1 MASYNLVLDTKF
13 KPFSFDELI
22 KTPLMET
29 QAHQAIEEE
38 YGNLSTKA
46 SVWEEMADEQS
57 DPYAYRLYKTYAD
70 DLNNKANQLLEQGL
84 DISSRK
90 SMLDM
95 KSRYSKEITPIE
107 NAYKRREE
115 LAAEQRK
122 AMMSNPTM
130 MYQRY
135 ARNMSL
141 DDFIRNPSADYG
153 ASYSGALLTQQVSQA
168 ASNIAKEIS
177 TPDGRRKIR
186 KLLTEN
192 GRWLPYQ
199 YEAVLQKGFTRE
211 DVDKAIRGD
220 EDANPILTNIV
231 NEVLDSSGIT
241 GWDNQETK
249 DRARYFAN
257 QGLYSAIGTT
267 EFSNITDTY
276 GQNLALQNAKEG
288 NKNRSRNKGLTFDPG
303 KGRFPISSYD
313 MSINTSSKGKKDD
326 DIRSW
331 FGTKTEVSNPLPFV
345 GDFVRSIT
353 KSFGLNDVT
362 SNNPYAFET
371 TRQVPVGN
379 NKVGFNKEINNITFF
394 NKEGDLLSREEY
406 NEQLKGLNKKQIK
419 GYVDYDDAINKL
431 SNYLGIPKDKIPKTY
446 KEIEQAITRV
456 ENGTGAGVVK
466 VLNLPLSDEDTLAA
480 LNRVITYTNSDGK
493 LTAKE
498 ITGYNDDGTYKL
510 GNRVKVKDLVDDEG
524 KLKNKGFFTVS
535 DVGGSTHIIFNTN
548 GKSYEIPLSDLGSIA
563 ENANVNVQEILN
575 TQYNI
580 RDLGTIYGENWY
592 EQVLSLSPEEI
603 GDNKELRDLY
613 DTARLY
619 EATLKNSGAG
629 QVSSIVNALLSNYK
643 GENYKVSSQTGEYAP
658 YTINLDE

>member
-70 DLNNKANQLLEQGL
+70 DLNNKANQLLEHGL

-90 SMLDM
+90 SMLDL

-135 ARNMSL
+135 AKDMSL
-141 DDFIRNPSADYG
+141 DDFIRDPSADYG

-168 ASNIAKEIS
+168 ASNIAKEIN

-199 YEAVLQKGFTRE
+199 YEAILQKGFTRE

-276 GQNLALQNAKEG
+276 GQNLALG
-288 NKNRSRNKGLTFDPG
+288 NKNRGGDKGLTFDPG

-313 MSINTSSKGKKDD
+313 MSINTSSKGKKDN

-331 FGTKTEVSNPLPFV
+331 FGTRKETLPSAINNIIQAAYKKY
-345 GDFVRSIT
+345 GMSE
-353 KSFGLNDVT
+353 DVKELL
-362 SNNPYAFET
+362 NNPYTYRTSRSEFNQNN
-371 TRQVPVGN
+371 RSSVPSTNVVREFG
-379 NKVGFNKEINNITFF
+379 TFF
-394 NKEGDLLSREEY
+394 DSNGNLLSREEY
-406 NEQLKGLNKKQIK
+406 NN
-419 GYVDYDDAINKL
+419 INKGSNKVRYDMAVSKL
-431 SNYLGIPKDKIPKTY
+431 ANYLGVPKDKIPKTY

-466 VLNLPLSDEDTLAA
+466 VLNLPLSEEDTSAA
-480 LNRVITYTNSDGK
+480 LNRVITYTSSDGK

-575 TQYNI
+575 TQHNI

-603 GDNKELRDLY
+603 GDNKELRELY

-643 GENYKVSSQTGEYAP
+643 GENYKVSSQAGEYAP